1 MTSSLRL
8 SSCHHSPPP
17 SPRLASSRLAS
28 PRLASSRLALSIFFR
43 LIHLEEKRRREEN
56 WRQLIKSSD
65 GELLTKIYALSRK
78 VRLLSCRFKEVLGQI
93 WIFFWMLKVQI
104 TRGPFPSF
112 IFCHLSFRKCNPSRW
127 DLLNPLV
134 SLPLTNQT
142 KFPLKCCNGIILHL
156 NLPSLI
162 NQIGLLWVDM
172 SITLLTMSIII
183 HLTGV
188 RLSRSCNT
196 TSNIKEIYQ
205 WKLAVFWQRE
215 PSSIEKPSLNW
226 KQLNF

>member
-1 MTSSLRL
+1 MVN
-8 SSCHHSPPP
+8 
-17 SPRLASSRLAS
+17 
-28 PRLASSRLALSIFFR
+28 F
-43 LIHLEEKRRREEN
+43 
-56 WRQLIKSSD
+56 
-65 GELLTKIYALSRK
+65 SRK
-78 VRLLSCRFKEVLGQI
+78 FTHFQEKFVFWAVVLKRSLGKFGSFSECQRFRSQE
-93 WIFFWMLKVQI
+93 
-104 TRGPFPSF
+104 GPFLPLFSV
-112 IFCHLSFRKCNPSRW
+112 IY
-127 DLLNPLV
+127 LLRNATRFGVIYLIPL

-162 NQIGLLWVDM
+162 NQIRLLWVDM
-172 SITLLTMSIII
+172 SITLLTMSIKI

-188 RLSRSCNT
+188 RLSRSYNT

>member
-8 SSCHHSPPP
+8 SSCHHSP
-17 SPRLASSRLAS
+17 LAS
-28 PRLASSRLALSIFFR
+28 PRLALSIFFR

-112 IFCHLSFRKCNPSRW
+112 IFCHLSSRKCNPSRC

-162 NQIGLLWVDM
+162 NQIRLLWVDM
-172 SITLLTMSIII
+172 SITLLTMSIKI

-196 TSNIKEIYQ
+196 TSNIKEI
-205 WKLAVFWQRE
+205 RR
-215 PSSIEKPSLNW
+215 
-226 KQLNF
+226 

>member
-1 MTSSLRL
+1 MVN
-8 SSCHHSPPP
+8 
-17 SPRLASSRLAS
+17 
-28 PRLASSRLALSIFFR
+28 F
-43 LIHLEEKRRREEN
+43 
-56 WRQLIKSSD
+56 
-65 GELLTKIYALSRK
+65 SRK
-78 VRLLSCRFKEVLGQI
+78 FTHFQEKFVFWAVISKRSPGKFGSFSECERFRPR
-93 WIFFWMLKVQI
+93 KVQ
-104 TRGPFPSF
+104 TTKGPFPSF
-112 IFCHLSFRKCNPSRW
+112 IFCHLSSRKCNSSRC

-162 NQIGLLWVDM
+162 NQIRLLWVDM